1 MPKSG
6 PQPYADCKH
15 CEWDHYGISE
25 QDAVVAE
32 TLHLLTKHPDEYQRL
47 TGKDPEIATLEH
59 YEMIQHYRK
68 VL

>member
-6 PQPYADCKH
+6 PQPYADCQV
-15 CEWDHYGISE
+15 CEWDLYGSSE
-25 QDAVVAE
+25 KDAVVAE
-32 TLHLLTKHPDEYQRL
+32 TLHLLTKHPEKYREL
-47 TGKDPEIATLEH
+47 TGKDPEIAQREH